1 MNAIHLKFIGAF
13 ILIALIFSCEGKRKS
28 IDTSSNT
35 YVKTEKVVTIYG
47 SVNCD
52 HCLEFRKQMDAA
64 KLEYIF
70 KDAEAEEKNYQEL
83 LLKIQQANYKG
94 YVEFPVLDIDGK
106 IYVRP
111 EFAVIQK
118 IISN

>member
-28 IDTSSNT
+28 IDTSGNT
-35 YVKTEKVVTIYG
+35 YVKTAKVVTIYG

-52 HCLEFRKQMDAA
+52 HCNEFRNQMDAA

-70 KDAEAEEKNYQEL
+70 KDAEAEEKNYREL

-118 IISN
+118 LISN